1 MFNHIMQST
10 MKLFKRIVLGVS
22 ALLLVSS
29 CSILQNVGSAAT
41 TGTNTGTALAAIYN
55 VVKAAGGIDLSNL
68 TNIINIGKILTG
80 AGALA
85 NATQSFTDDFAQ
97 GLISGSENL
106 VNSTNVASV
115 LTGLKALNNLNTT
128 AFSDTATKAYA
139 NGTQQLQK
147 NDKDVNAT
155 VDAITKLL
163 GSL

>member
-1 MFNHIMQST
+1 

-29 CSILQNVGSAAT
+29 CSILQGVSNTASSVGASTGSA
-41 TGTNTGTALAAIYN
+41 LSAIYN
-55 VVKAAGGIDLSNL
+55 VIKAAGGIDLSNL
-68 TNIINIGKILTG
+68 ANIINIAQILTG
-80 AGALA
+80 ANSLT
-85 NATQSFTDDFAQ
+85 NATQSFTDEFASA
-97 GLISGSENL
+97 LISNSNNL
-106 VNSTNVASV
+106 VNSGNVASV

-128 AFSDTATKAYA
+128 AFSDSATKAYA
-139 NGTQQLQK
+139 NGTQQIQK